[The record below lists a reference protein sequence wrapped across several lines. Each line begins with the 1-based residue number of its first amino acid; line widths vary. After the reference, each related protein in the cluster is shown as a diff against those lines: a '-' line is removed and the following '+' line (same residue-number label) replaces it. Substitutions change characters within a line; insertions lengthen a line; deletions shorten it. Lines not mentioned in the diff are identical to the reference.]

1 VSRNAD
7 GYTQQEVERL
17 IGLHEHWGPTADRHV
32 TVADILSWARDPGG
46 GVIAERLP
54 TKRRRVDP
62 DENPDVDLGTWMA
75 RRGPL
80 RLDSDEACALWDFMR
95 AFRRLELVEQA
106 VVALT
111 VMGFRRAEVANALSV
126 SQATVTRVLFG
137 REKRDH
143 SGNIVKDEEGRPVRA
158 TGGAVRKL
166 TRHMNGGR
174 DAEAV

>member
-7 GYTQQEVERL
+7 GYTRQEVEQL

-32 TVADILSWARDPGG
+32 TIADILSWARDPGG
-46 GVIAERLP
+46 GVISERSDIW
-54 TKRRRVDP
+54 TV
-62 DENPDVDLGTWMA
+62 
-75 RRGPL
+75 RRGKLPH
-80 RLDSDEACALWDFMR
+80 DSDEACALWDFMR
-95 AFRRLELVEQA
+95 AFRRLEVVEQA

-126 SQATVTRVLFG
+126 SQATVTRILQG
-137 REKRDH
+137 REKRDA
-143 SGNIVKDEEGRPVRA
+143 SGDVVTDEDGRPVRM
-158 TGGAVRKL
+158 GGAVRKL